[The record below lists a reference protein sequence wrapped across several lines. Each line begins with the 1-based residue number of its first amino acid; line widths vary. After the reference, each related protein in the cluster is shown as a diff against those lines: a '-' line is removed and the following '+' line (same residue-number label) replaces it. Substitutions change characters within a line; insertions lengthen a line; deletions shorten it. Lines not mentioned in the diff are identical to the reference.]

1 MIRKKEEIPLRKMTE
16 PQGHE
21 PLAQEKC
28 DHWRKPE
35 CQGQGSTLA
44 SSLLTICVDP
54 PFIGYVIPPGTFN
67 SQPLAPKLFP
77 RRLEEHVLVLALNF
91 SDLKG
96 P

>member
-1 MIRKKEEIPLRKMTE
+1 MTRKKEEIPLRKMTE

-44 SSLLTICVDP
+44 SSNHLCGLTLYWLCDSSRNI
-54 PFIGYVIPPGTFN
+54 
-67 SQPLAPKLFP
+67 
-77 RRLEEHVLVLALNF
+77 
-91 SDLKG
+91 
-96 P
+96 